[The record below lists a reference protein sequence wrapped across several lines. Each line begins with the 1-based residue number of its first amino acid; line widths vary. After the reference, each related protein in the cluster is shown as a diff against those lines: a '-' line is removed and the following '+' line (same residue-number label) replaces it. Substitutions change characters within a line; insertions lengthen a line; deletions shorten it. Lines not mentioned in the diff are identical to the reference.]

1 MTVWYGLHRED
12 CKVWMSRIG
21 GGGGEPVRPLQS
33 LRFSDFWMAI
43 LKPGQNL
50 SSFESGPQQRT
61 WDQLS
66 FKCMHWMNW
75 LNGLIRISLSCHWLL
90 YGFKSETAQLR
101 LKVRLI
107 FLWVVMAGNGSSS
120 LWKRLC
126 CFGCLLSSLGFSQ
139 GQSPV
144 YVTRNNSVS
153 HINFWENKLFIK

>member
-1 MTVWYGLHRED
+1 MTTWYGLHKGD
-12 CKVWMSRIG
+12 CKVRMSHIG
-21 GGGGEPVRPLQS
+21 GGREPVRPLQS
-33 LRFSDFWMAI
+33 LRFCDFCMAI

-50 SSFESGPQQRT
+50 SSFESGPQQGT
-61 WDQLS
+61 WKQLS

-90 YGFKSETAQLR
+90 YGFKSETAQIC

-107 FLWVVMAGNGSSS
+107 FLWVVMSGNGSSS

-126 CFGCLLSSLGFSQ
+126 GFGCLLSSLDFSQ

-144 YVTRNNSVS
+144 YVTPNNSVN
-153 HINFWENKLFIK
+153 HINFCKNKLFIK